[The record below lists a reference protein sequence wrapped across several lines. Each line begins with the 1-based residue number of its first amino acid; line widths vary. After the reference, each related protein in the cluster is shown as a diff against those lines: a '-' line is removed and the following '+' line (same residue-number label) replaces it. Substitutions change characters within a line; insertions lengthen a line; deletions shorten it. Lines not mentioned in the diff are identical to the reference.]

1 MKYRDLYISP
11 KYSQGDGVYYGN
23 VSGVPEIEM
32 IEAANIDDFE
42 RLFHDAVDTYLA
54 EKKEHNVKK
63 SLRWLYFVIPL
74 AAVIVIALL
83 TCPDKSKHVDV
94 LKDKIGSIM
103 NEQLIGDSTD
113 GLQVLGVALING
125 ALGQYIK
132 NYLTVEDYAL
142 FNLGRATIGDEKH
155 IVSIGAFGHVFSVPK
170 KTLEKRLKES
180 EEFQEL
186 KDWF

>member
-1 MKYRDLYISP
+1 MKYRDYYISP
-11 KYSQGDGVYYGN
+11 KYSQGDGVYYGS

-42 RLFHDAVDTYLA
+42 RLFHDAIDTYLA
-54 EKKEHNVKK
+54 EKKGHNSQKR
-63 SLRWLYFVIPL
+63 LRWLYVVIPL

-94 LKDKIGSIM
+94 LKDKIGSI
-103 NEQLIGDSTD
+103 
-113 GLQVLGVALING
+113 
-125 ALGQYIK
+125 
-132 NYLTVEDYAL
+132 
-142 FNLGRATIGDEKH
+142 
-155 IVSIGAFGHVFSVPK
+155 GAFGHVFSVPK
-170 KTLEKRLKES
+170 KTLEKRLNES

>member
-54 EKKEHNVKK
+54 EKKGHSSKK
-63 SLRWLYFVIPL
+63 RLRWLYFVIPL
-74 AAVIVIALL
+74 AALIVIALL
-83 TCPDKSKHVDV
+83 TCPDKNKHVDV
-94 LKDKIGSIM
+94 LKDKVGSVL

-113 GLQVLGVALING
+113 GLEMFGVALING
-125 ALGQYIK
+125 VLGQYIK

-142 FNLGRATIGDEKH
+142 FNVGKSTIGGETN
-155 IVSIGAFGHVFSVPK
+155 IVSIGAFGHVFSVPR

-186 KDWF
+186 KDLF